1 MAEIINAYKTVA
13 RVEGKE
19 KGQPKFYNVP
29 KVYYLPKKI
38 EVEQMMYEFEMI
50 GSIVGKARPRMN
62 TRTGRAYTPTNT
74 KLYEYSLR
82 QWFIREYPNFKPLES
97 RVKVSIVAYF
107 DIPKSTSKK
116 KEAEMLKDNISPVKK
131 PDIDN
136 IIKIV
141 LDAMNKFAFK
151 DDTQV
156 TKLEVEKKYA
166 ETPKIYIKIE
176 EY

>member
-1 MAEIINAYKTVA
+1 MK
-13 RVEGKE
+13 
-19 KGQPKFYNVP
+19 
-29 KVYYLPKKI
+29 
-38 EVEQMMYEFEMI
+38 YEFEML
-50 GSIVGKARPRMN
+50 GDIVGKARPRMN

-82 QWFIREYPNFKPLES
+82 QWFLMNYPNFKPLEN
-97 RVKVSIVAYF
+97 RVKVNIIAYF

-116 KEAEMLKDNISPVKK
+116 KEAEMLSENLSPTKK

-141 LDAMNKFAFK
+141 LDGMNKFAFK

-156 TKLEVEKKYA
+156 TKIEVEKKYA
-166 ETPKIYIKIE
+166 KESKIYIKIE

>member
-1 MAEIINAYKTVA
+1 M
-13 RVEGKE
+13 
-19 KGQPKFYNVP
+19 
-29 KVYYLPKKI
+29 
-38 EVEQMMYEFEMI
+38 
-50 GSIVGKARPRMN
+50 
-62 TRTGRAYTPTNT
+62 
-74 KLYEYSLR
+74 R
-82 QWFIREYPNFKPLES
+82 QWFIREYPNFKPLEN
-97 RVKVSIVAYF
+97 RVKVSITAYF
-107 DIPKSTSKK
+107 EIPKSTSKK
-116 KEAEMLKDNISPVKK
+116 KEAEMLAENISPTKK

-156 TKLEVEKKYA
+156 TKIKVEKKYA

>member
-1 MAEIINAYKTVA
+1 MQDKII
-13 RVEGKE
+13 
-19 KGQPKFYNVP
+19 
-29 KVYYLPKKI
+29 
-38 EVEQMMYEFEMI
+38 YEFEMI
-50 GSIVGKARPRMN
+50 GNITGKARPRMN
-62 TRTGRAYTPTNT
+62 TRTGNAYTPSKT
-74 KLYEYSLR
+74 KNYEY
-82 QWFIREYPNFKPLES
+82 FIRQCFIAAYPDFEIIES

-116 KEAEMLKDNISPVKK
+116 KEAEMLLDNISPTKK

-136 IIKIV
+136 IIKII

-156 TKLEVEKKYA
+156 TKLEVEKRYDVI
-166 ETPKIYIKIE
+166 PKVYVKIE

>member
-1 MAEIINAYKTVA
+1 
-13 RVEGKE
+13 
-19 KGQPKFYNVP
+19 
-29 KVYYLPKKI
+29 
-38 EVEQMMYEFEMI
+38 
-50 GSIVGKARPRMN
+50 MN

-82 QWFIREYPNFKPLES
+82 QWFLMNYPNFKPIES
-97 RVKVSIVAYF
+97 RVKVTIIAYF
-107 DIPKSTSKK
+107 GIPKSTSKK
-116 KEAEMLKDNISPVKK
+116 KEAEMLQGNISPTKK
-131 PDIDN
+131 PDADN

-156 TKLEVEKKYA
+156 TKLEIEKKYDKA
-166 ETPKIYIKIE
+166 PRIYIKVE